1 MGEGVEGLEE
11 KEFSSRGSNE
21 WGQEKK
27 YQERQLRWR
36 AICGIVWKP
45 NIVMLTELYEHMN
58 VYIHTGLNIFLI
70 THIYSHD

>member
-27 YQERQLRWR
+27 YQERQLR
-36 AICGIVWKP
+36 
-45 NIVMLTELYEHMN
+45 
-58 VYIHTGLNIFLI
+58 
-70 THIYSHD
+70 